1 MITARMCRLILLIV
15 GVALLVIALV
25 GCAQFS
31 APSWPVDYIP
41 ILTDQFPDPAGDE
54 IVPAGSY
61 PSVDVTNLALG
72 VFEDYLY
79 IRVDYSAPIPTTAQ
93 DVAGIWPAPA
103 DSVMDHSFVL
113 NLDVDAGPGFDIDV
127 AFHCKLRYG
136 EGYTIYILNT
146 VIPASLDLLE
156 GIGELGEGGS
166 GFDFLL
172 VRYDVSRLGSLFPRG
187 ATVSANFWSR
197 AEDIDAEGGQPGDH
211 EAIDPVGVGFWTI
224 PN

>member
-31 APSWPVDYIP
+31 APPWPVDYIP

-61 PSVDVTNLALG
+61 PPVDVTNLALG

-79 IRVDYSAPIPTTAQ
+79 IRVEYSAPIPTTAQ

-103 DSVMDHSFVL
+103 ESVTDQSFVL
-113 NLDVDAGPGFDIDV
+113 YVDLDAGTGYDM
-127 AFHCKLRYG
+127 AFVCKLRYG
-136 EGYTIYILNT
+136 EGYTIYILNA
-146 VIPASLDLLE
+146 VIQASLDPLE

-166 GFDFLL
+166 GFDFLI

-187 ATVSANFWSR
+187 ATVWVDFWSR
-197 AEDIDAEGGQPGDH
+197 AEDIDVDDWQAGQ
-211 EAIDPVGVGFWTI
+211 ATDPVGVGLWTI